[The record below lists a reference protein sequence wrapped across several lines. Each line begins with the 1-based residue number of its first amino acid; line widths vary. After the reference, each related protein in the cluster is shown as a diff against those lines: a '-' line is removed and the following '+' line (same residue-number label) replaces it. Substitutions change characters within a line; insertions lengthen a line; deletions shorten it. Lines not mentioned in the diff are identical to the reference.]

1 MKKKKKKKKKKTTT
15 TITMIFKTSLCKLLV
30 LLLPTAMAVA
40 STTVVEDRIEYSYP
54 KMPVSQWP
62 HKHVYVAAGS
72 DTKVLGIGNH
82 HDSSRPLPIGVPFEI
97 DVRSCIFF
105 FCNLY

>member
-1 MKKKKKKKKKKTTT
+1 
-15 TITMIFKTSLCKLLV
+15 MISKTSLYKLLI
-30 LLLPTAMAVA
+30 LLLPTAMVVA
-40 STTVVEDRIEYSYP
+40 STVVEDRIDYSYP

-82 HDSSRPLPIGVPFEI
+82 HDSSRPLPLGVPFEI
-97 DVRSCIFF
+97 DVSCIFF

>member
-1 MKKKKKKKKKKTTT
+1 
-15 TITMIFKTSLCKLLV
+15 MISRTSLCKLLI
-30 LLLPTAMAVA
+30 LLLPTAMVNA
-40 STTVVEDRIEYSYP
+40 STVVEDRIEYSYP

-82 HDSSRPLPIGVPFEI
+82 HDSSRPLPLGVPFEI
-97 DVRSCIFF
+97 DVSYIFF